1 LANICWHPEVTVVDT
16 DVLIVGAGPT
26 GLTLAGDLARAAVSH
41 MVVERRSDDPNT
53 TRAFALHARTL
64 EQLDLRGVADEL
76 VATGRRLPG
85 VRLFRRTELSLAG
98 LPSRFPF
105 VLVTPQYETERVLA
119 TRGVQMVSGLAVTEV
134 RQDPEGVTATLGD
147 GRTLRARYLVGC
159 DGVRSVV
166 RESLGLPF
174 PGRAVLRSIMLADVR
189 LTEEPAETLTINSAV
204 GAMAFIAPFG
214 DGWYRIFCWNSDE
227 RPTAEPVDLSE
238 IRLTVRRACGTDFG
252 MRDPR
257 WMSRFH
263 CDERQAPRYRVGR
276 VFLAGDAAH
285 CHSPAG
291 SQGMNTG
298 IQDATNL
305 GWKLA
310 AAVRGHDGLLDS
322 YESERHP
329 VGRTAMRSSG
339 ALVRTG
345 IASSATQRTLR
356 LAALRLTLSIPAI
369 RRKGALMI
377 SGIGIGYG
385 GGAHRVPDVALP
397 GRDRLYEVMRD
408 GRFALLGAPALDVGA
423 WSQRVTLAGPAPGG
437 DRVTLVRP
445 DAYAAWSGSPADLAG
460 LRSALLRWCGPPAP
474 ESAPR
479 QPTNLLPRGSTT
491 G

>member
-1 LANICWHPEVTVVDT
+1 
-16 DVLIVGAGPT
+16 
-26 GLTLAGDLARAAVSH
+26 
-41 MVVERRSDDPNT
+41 
-53 TRAFALHARTL
+53 
-64 EQLDLRGVADEL
+64 
-76 VATGRRLPG
+76 
-85 VRLFRRTELSLAG
+85 
-98 LPSRFPF
+98 
-105 VLVTPQYETERVLA
+105 
-119 TRGVQMVSGLAVTEV
+119 MVSGVAVTAV
-134 RQDPEGVTATLGD
+134 NQDPEGVTATLSD

-189 LTEEPAETLTINSAV
+189 LTQEPAETLTINSAV

-214 DGWYRIFCWNSDE
+214 DGWYRIFCWNPDE

-238 IRLTVRRACGTDFG
+238 IRLTVRRACGTDYG
-252 MRDPR
+252 MHDPR

-310 AAVRGHDGLLDS
+310 AAVRGYDGLLDS

-329 VGRTAMRSSG
+329 VGRMAVRSSG

-345 IASSATQRTLR
+345 IARSAAQRAMR
-356 LAALRLTLSIPAI
+356 LAALRLSLSIPVV

-385 GGAHRVPDVALP
+385 GGAQRVPDVTLP
-397 GRDRLYEVMRD
+397 GGGRLYETMRD
-408 GRFALLGAPALDVGA
+408 GRFALLGTPAMDVGP
-423 WSQRVTLAGPAPGG
+423 WSARVTLTGPAPAGG
-437 DRVTLVRP
+437 RLTLVRP
-445 DAYAAWSGSPADLAG
+445 DAYAAWHGSPTDSAG
-460 LRSALLRWCGPPAP
+460 LHAALLRWCGPPAP
-474 ESAPR
+474 ESGPR
-479 QPTNLLPRGSTT
+479 QPTETWGFLRGGTR
-491 G
+491 

>member
-1 LANICWHPEVTVVDT
+1 MIDT

-76 VATGRRLPG
+76 IATGRRVPG
-85 VRLFRRTELSLAG
+85 IRLFRRTELNLAG

-119 TRGVQMVSGLAVTEV
+119 ARGVQMVSGTAVTAV
-134 RQDPEGVTATLGD
+134 RQDPEGVTATLDD

-189 LTEEPAETLTINSAV
+189 LAEEPPDTLTINSAV
-204 GAMAFIAPFG
+204 GAMAFMAPFG
-214 DGWYRIFCWNSDE
+214 DGWYRIFCWNVDE
-227 RPTAEPVDLSE
+227 RPTAEPIDLSE
-238 IRLTVRRACGTDFG
+238 IRQTVRRACGTDFG
-252 MRDPR
+252 MHDPR

-310 AAVRGHDGLLDS
+310 AAVRGHDSLLES

-329 VGRTAMRSSG
+329 IGRMAVRSSG

-345 IASSATQRTLR
+345 IARTATQR
-356 LAALRLTLSIPAI
+356 ALRLGMLRLSLSIPAI

-385 GGAHRVPDVALP
+385 SGAHRVPDLTLP
-397 GRDRLYEVMRD
+397 DRGRLYELMRD
-408 GRFALLGAPALDVGA
+408 GRFALLGTPALDLGP
-423 WSQRVTLAGPAPGG
+423 WSSRVTLAGPAPAD
-437 DRVTLVRP
+437 DRTTLVRP
-445 DAYAAWSGSPADLAG
+445 DAYTAWSGSPTDTAG
-460 LRSALLRWCGPPAP
+460 LHAALLRWCGPPAP

-479 QPTNLLPRGSTT
+479 QPTVARTFRRDD
-491 G
+491 

>member
-1 LANICWHPEVTVVDT
+1 VIDT

-76 VATGRRLPG
+76 VATGSKVAG
-85 VRLFRRTELSLAG
+85 VRLFRRTELSLAD

-119 TRGVQMVSGLAVTEV
+119 TRGVQMVSGVAVTAV
-134 RQDPEGVTATLGD
+134 SQDPEGVTATLSD

-189 LTEEPAETLTINSAV
+189 LAEEPPEKLNINSAV

-227 RPTAEPVDLSE
+227 LPTAEPVDLSE
-238 IRLTVRRACGTDFG
+238 IRQTVRRACGTDYG
-252 MRDPR
+252 MHDPR

-310 AAVRGHDGLLDS
+310 AAVRGHDELLDS

-329 VGRTAMRSSG
+329 VGRMALRSSG

-345 IASSATQRTLR
+345 IARTSMQRTLR
-356 LAALRLTLSIPAI
+356 LAALRLPLSIPPI

-385 GGAHRVPDVALP
+385 GGVQRVPDVTLP
-397 GRDRLYEVMRD
+397 GGNRLYEVMRD
-408 GRFALLGAPALDVGA
+408 GRFALLGTPAMDVGP
-423 WSQRVTLAGPAPGG
+423 WSRRVNPTGPAPVGG
-437 DRVTLVRP
+437 RVTLVRP
-445 DAYAAWSGSPADLAG
+445 DAYAAWHGSPTDSAG
-460 LRSALLRWCGPPAP
+460 LQSALLRWCGPPDP
-474 ESAPR
+474 DSMSR
-479 QPTNLLPRGSTT
+479 QPIEAWSFLRS
-491 G
+491 